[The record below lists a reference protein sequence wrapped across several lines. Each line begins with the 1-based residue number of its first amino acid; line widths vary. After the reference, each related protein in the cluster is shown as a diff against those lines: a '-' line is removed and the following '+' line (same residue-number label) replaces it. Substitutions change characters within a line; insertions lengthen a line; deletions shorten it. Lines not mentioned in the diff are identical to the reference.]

1 MLPLARSVLT
11 QGRVD
16 STGGRGSFS
25 GLKDALNSILS
36 DLKNSLITPFKI
48 AEQISLSIPKN
59 SDSNLDYL
67 YEDRNEESPEDN
79 ERPPPSAPAS
89 SQSQLSTPTIDLLIN
104 GVWAPVTSLLAE
116 KFPNIF
122 SVGIAETL
130 YM

>member
-1 MLPLARSVLT
+1 VLPLARSVLT

-48 AEQISLSIPKN
+48 AEQISLSIPTK
-59 SDSNLDYL
+59 SDSNLDDL
-67 YEDRNEESPEDN
+67 YDDRNEESPEDN
-79 ERPPPSAPAS
+79 ERPPES
-89 SQSQLSTPTIDLLIN
+89 SQLSTPSIDLLIN

-122 SVGIAETL
+122 SGT
-130 YM
+130 